1 MGPRVLIV
9 EDEESLTLLLRYNL
23 EAEGYE
29 VDSVSRGDEAEIRLQ
44 ERTPDKLSSAI
55 DVDEGDNPD
64 FALAGSDLT
73 DIDLDVVVLPPQADE
88 FTCVSCF
95 LVKHQ
100 SQFDHKT
107 KLGPI
112 CQECAA

>member
-1 MGPRVLIV
+1 VQTVAAERQHAAFESRWMGMATDYDAPRKT
-9 EDEESLTLLLRYNL
+9 DDDTESIQ
-23 EAEGYE
+23 A
-29 VDSVSRGDEAEIRLQ
+29 LQ

-55 DVDEGDNPD
+55 DVDEGDSPE
-64 FALAGSDLT
+64 FALGGSDLS

-88 FTCVSCF
+88 FTCVNCF